1 MGKHYREHGELF
13 FIYKKEFCWRL
24 TIFFVF
30 PVQVCKKNI
39 EMQFFISMKVKYH
52 HEIQIN
58 IGIDSYQASKIIIIN
73 IGKCNTP
80 PQVKVDAHQH

>member
-1 MGKHYREHGELF
+1 LKTKIKVTKKKNSST
-13 FIYKKEFCWRL
+13 FIYV
-24 TIFFVF
+24 FFF
-30 PVQVCKKNI
+30 PVQGCKKNI
-39 EMQFFISMKVKYH
+39 EMQFFISTKVKYH

-58 IGIDSYQASKIIIIN
+58 IGIDSYQASKIIIID